1 MAKEQQ
7 EKELEKAQEEEQEQQ
22 EDLKKEQEK
31 SRKPYNSSFTIWI
44 LLFALVSGVMFYHF
58 LTLKDG
64 SMLYSDFKERLRQ
77 GQIERVFVGDES
89 ISGEL
94 KEKNEK
100 GKPLTF
106 TTVNID
112 DPDLIKELEAQGIE
126 YSGKQS
132 RTWLSEVIGWGLMI
146 LFVILILIVVLRRI
160 GPGSSIMAFGKS
172 QAKFY
177 EEDDMKVTF
186 GDVAGI
192 EEAKEELLEIIEFL
206 KNPDKFTNLGG
217 KIPKGALL
225 VGPPG
230 TGKTLLAKAVAGEA
244 KVPFLSI
251 SGSAFVEMFV
261 GVGASRVRDLFQ
273 QAEHKA
279 PCIIF
284 IDELDALGKS
294 RGMNPAGGHDEREQ
308 TLNQLLVEMDGFDS
322 RHGVIIM
329 AATNRP
335 EILDQALLRPGRF
348 DRQIFVDRPDIKGRE
363 QILEVHSKEIKM
375 SEEVDL
381 TVIAART
388 PGFVGADLAN
398 VMNEAALLAARRD
411 KKAVEMSDFEEAI
424 DRVVSGL
431 EKKSRV
437 MSKREKEITA
447 YHEAGHA
454 LVASFLPNATPVHK
468 VSIIPRGFSLG
479 VTMFLPTEDRYL
491 MTKSELLD
499 QIGSALGG
507 RVAEELIFNEV
518 SSGAQSDLKRSS
530 EIARMM
536 VKEYGMSESLGLVNF
551 EGGYGSQFL
560 NGPSYADGVYSDK
573 TAYQIDLEVKRIIDD
588 TYAKAKGIIEE
599 HRGFLNTLA
608 EVLLE
613 KEVIERE
620 EFEQIIGKASEPASD
635 KTEEPENRQG
645 GGRTQELCLKV
656 YAAGLQDILNHG

>member
-1 MAKEQQ
+1 M
-7 EKELEKAQEEEQEQQ
+7 
-22 EDLKKEQEK
+22 
-31 SRKPYNSSFTIWI
+31 PYS
-44 LLFALVSGVMFYHF
+44 V
-58 LTLKDG
+58 
-64 SMLYSDFKERLRQ
+64 FKETLRQ
-77 GQIERVFVGDES
+77 GQVRRVFIGDES

-94 KEKNEK
+94 TQQDEK
-100 GKPLTF
+100 GNPIPF
-106 TTVNID
+106 TTVKID
-112 DPDLIKELEAQGIE
+112 DPDLIQELEQQAVE
-126 YSGKQS
+126 YSGRHS
-132 RTWLSEVIGWGLMI
+132 RVWLSGIIGWGLTI
-146 LFVILILIVVLRRI
+146 VCVILMLVVILRRF
-160 GPGSSIMAFGKS
+160 GPGGSIMAFGKS
-172 QAKFY
+172 HAKFY
-177 EEDDMKVTF
+177 EEDEMRVTF
-186 GDVAGI
+186 DDVAGI

-206 KNPDKFTNLGG
+206 KTPDKFTNLGG

-225 VGPPG
+225 VGLPG

-244 KVPFLSI
+244 QVPFLSI

-294 RGMNPAGGHDEREQ
+294 RGVHPAGGHDEREQ

-335 EILDQALLRPGRF
+335 EILDRALMRPGRF

-363 QILEVHSKEIKM
+363 QILTVHGNAIKM
-375 SEEVDL
+375 SEDVDL
-381 TVIAART
+381 ALIAART

-398 VMNEAALLAARRD
+398 VVNEAALLAARRD
-411 KKAVEMSDFEEAI
+411 KQAVEMSDFEEAI

-437 MSKREKEITA
+437 MSKREKEVTA

-454 LVASFLPNATPVHK
+454 LVASFLPNAAPVHK

-479 VTMFLPTEDRYL
+479 VTMFLPVEERYL

-499 QIGSALGG
+499 QIGSSLGG
-507 RVAEELIFNEV
+507 RIAEELVFHEV

-530 EIARMM
+530 DIARMM
-536 VKEYGMSESLGLVNF
+536 VKEYGMSERLGLVSF
-551 EGGYGSQFL
+551 EGGGSPQFL
-560 NGPSYADGVYSDK
+560 DGFAYSDVVYSDK
-573 TAYQIDLEVKRIIDD
+573 TAYQIDLEVKRIIDE
-588 TYAKAKGIIEE
+588 TYAKARKILED
-599 HRGFLNTLA
+599 RRDVLKTLA
-608 EVLLE
+608 DVLLE

-620 EFEQIIGKASEPASD
+620 EFERIIGKTAEPHDQGSGTAETAQEASEHEIETLLPAESA
-635 KTEEPENRQG
+635 P
-645 GGRTQELCLKV
+645 
-656 YAAGLQDILNHG
+656 

>member
-7 EKELEKAQEEEQEQQ
+7 EKEEENVQE
-22 EDLKKEQEK
+22 KEQEK
-31 SRKPYNSSFTIWI
+31 QEESKKEREKPRKSRGSSFTIWA
-44 LLFALVSGVMFYHF
+44 LLFAIVSGVMFYHF
-58 LTLKDG
+58 LTLKDE

-77 GQIERVFVGDES
+77 GTIQRVFVGDDS

-94 KEKNEK
+94 MEKNEK
-100 GKPLTF
+100 GKALTF
-106 TTVNID
+106 TTVKVD
-112 DPDLIKELEAQGIE
+112 DPELIEILEEQGIE

-132 RTWLSEVIGWGLMI
+132 RTWISELIGWALII
-146 LFVILILIVVLRRI
+146 LFVILVLIIILRRI
-160 GPGSSIMAFGKS
+160 GGPGSSVMAFGKS

-186 GDVAGI
+186 DDVAGI

-206 KNPDKFTNLGG
+206 KTPDKFTNLGG

-261 GVGASRVRDLFQ
+261 GVGASRVRDLFE
-273 QAEHKA
+273 QAEDKA

-363 QILEVHSKEIKM
+363 QILKVHGKEIKL

-381 TVIAART
+381 PVIAART

-398 VMNEAALLAARRD
+398 IMNEAALLAARRD
-411 KKAVEMSDFEEAI
+411 KKAVDMNDLEEAI

-431 EKKSRV
+431 EKKNRV
-437 MSKREKEITA
+437 MSKRVKEITA

-454 LVASFLPNATPVHK
+454 LVTSFLPNATPVHK

-507 RVAEELIFNEV
+507 RVAEELVFNEV
-518 SSGAQSDLKRSS
+518 SSGAQSDLKNSS

-536 VKEYGMSESLGLVNF
+536 VKEYGMSESLGLVSF
-551 EGGYGSQFL
+551 EGGYGSQFM

-573 TAYQIDLEVKRIIDD
+573 TAYQIDLEVKRIIDE
-588 TYAKAKGIIEE
+588 TYAKARGIIEE
-599 HRGFLNTLA
+599 HRELLNTLA
-608 EVLLE
+608 QVLLE

-620 EFEQIIGKASEPASD
+620 EFEQILGKNSEQESD
-635 KTEEPENRQG
+635 VSDETEGSGELEEPELD
-645 GGRTQELCLKV
+645 E
-656 YAAGLQDILNHG
+656 I

>member
-1 MAKEQQ
+1 MAQKKEQEGVQ
-7 EKELEKAQEEEQEQQ
+7 EKEQKQQ
-22 EDLKKEQEK
+22 KESPKETKEREK
-31 SRKPYNSSFTIWI
+31 SRKPRGSSFTIWI

-58 LTLKDG
+58 LTLRAEN
-64 SMLYSDFKERLRQ
+64 MLYSDFKEKLRQ
-77 GQIERVFVGDES
+77 GEIQRVFVGDGS

-94 KEKNEK
+94 TGKDEK
-100 GKPLTF
+100 GKALTF
-106 TTVNID
+106 TTVKID
-112 DPDLIKELEAQGIE
+112 DPDLIQELEAQGIE

-132 RTWLSEVIGWGLMI
+132 RTWLSELIGWALMI
-146 LFVILILIVVLRRI
+146 VFVILILILIFRRI
-160 GPGSSIMAFGKS
+160 GPGSSVMAFGKS

-186 GDVAGI
+186 DDVAGI

-206 KNPDKFTNLGG
+206 KTPDKFTNLGG

-335 EILDQALLRPGRF
+335 EILDQALMRPGRF

-363 QILEVHSKEIKM
+363 QVLKVHSKEIKM
-375 SEEVDL
+375 SEEIDL

-507 RVAEELIFNEV
+507 RIAEELVFDEV

-536 VKEYGMSESLGLVNF
+536 VKEYGMSDSLGLVSF

-560 NGPSYADGVYSDK
+560 NGPSYADGVYSEK
-573 TAYQIDLEVKRIIDD
+573 TAYQIDLEVKRIVDE
-588 TYAKAKGIIEE
+588 TYARAKSIIEE
-599 HRGFLNTLA
+599 HRDLLTSLA
-608 EVLLE
+608 GVLLE

-620 EFEQIIGKASEPASD
+620 EFEQLIGKTAESD
-635 KTEEPENRQG
+635 GEGFDEAGEVTEAVSNETDEDEKN
-645 GGRTQELCLKV
+645 
-656 YAAGLQDILNHG
+656 